1 MPLLRSVVI
10 AACFCSASVFASE
23 RVMRWEGTPLPLSM
37 TPGQELIVNFGND
50 VRIAMPAHLKSML
63 STASLG
69 GRVYLSANAD
79 FNVTRLHV
87 ERLSDGMRVLLDVQ
101 AGTALST
108 FPQVDVVL
116 PKYIGAP
123 VNDTAAAA
131 TASPSHGEPSI
142 AASQSQALKMAPQ
155 ALLIRY
161 AMQSLYSP
169 SHAIEPLSGVVRMPM
184 GLTNNI
190 QASAFPYWAVE
201 ATPIAAW
208 KLGNDVVTA
217 IEVRN
222 LSNNT
227 QSLDPRQVALGGACL
242 MRSCMVSF
250 VYPEIGAISSES
262 ASSTAFIV
270 TPGPLRQHLLPV
282 EASRG

>member
-1 MPLLRSVVI
+1 MPLLRSLMLM
-10 AACFCSASVFASE
+10 AACLCAAPAFSME
-23 RVMRWEGTPLPLSM
+23 RVMRWEGTPLPLTM
-37 TPGQELIVNFGND
+37 TPGQELIVNFGDD
-50 VRIAMPAHLKSML
+50 VRIAMPAHLKSVL

-79 FNVTRLHV
+79 FNITRLHV

-101 AGTALST
+101 AGTALSA

-116 PKYIGAP
+116 PKHIGAP
-123 VNDTAAAA
+123 VNDTAAA
-131 TASPSHGEPSI
+131 TSPSHNEPSTV
-142 AASQSQALKMAPQ
+142 ASQSQALKMAPQ

-208 KLGNDVVTA
+208 KLGSDVVTA

-250 VYPEIGAISSES
+250 VYPEIGAVGGES
-262 ASSTAFIV
+262 ASSTAFVV

>member
-1 MPLLRSVVI
+1 MPLLRSLMLMATCLC
-10 AACFCSASVFASE
+10 AAPAFSME
-23 RVMRWEGTPLPLSM
+23 RVMRWEGTPLPLTM
-37 TPGQELIVNFGND
+37 TPGQELIVNFGDD
-50 VRIAMPAHLKSML
+50 VRIAMPAHLKSVL

-108 FPQVDVVL
+108 LPQVDVVL
-116 PKYIGAP
+116 PKHIGAP
-123 VNDTAAAA
+123 VSDTAA
-131 TASPSHGEPSI
+131 TV
-142 AASQSQALKMAPQ
+142 SQSQALKMAPQ

-161 AMQSLYSP
+161 AMQNLYSP
-169 SHAIEPLSGVVRMPM
+169 THAIEPLSGVVRMPM

-222 LSNNT
+222 LSNST

-250 VYPEIGAISSES
+250 VYPEIGAVDGES